1 MTGGDGD
8 KMFCQFDTCSFSKPS
23 VILVH
28 DKQGLNIFLLGKVL
42 AK

>member
-1 MTGGDGD
+1 METRY
-8 KMFCQFDTCSFSKPS
+8 FSCLTHVLFSKPS

-28 DKQGLNIFLLGKVL
+28 DKQGLNTFLLGKVL